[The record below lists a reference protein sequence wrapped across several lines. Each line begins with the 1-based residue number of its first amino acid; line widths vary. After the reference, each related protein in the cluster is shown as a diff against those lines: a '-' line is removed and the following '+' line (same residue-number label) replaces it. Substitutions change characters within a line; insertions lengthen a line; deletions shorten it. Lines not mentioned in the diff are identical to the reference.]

1 MISLAKPKLLA
12 ILLALAALLCCAPQP
27 AWAAGTQTEEEKAA
41 SQIYAIYAEQEGGAS
56 GSSTGSQT
64 TPSDGTLNQND
75 GVYEPI
81 PGHLEEQEEP
91 TANPDKEQ
99 NNGQNNGEQNNS
111 EPNNN
116 GQNNNLPNNNE
127 QNDNAPN
134 NGEENNNQANNN
146 EQNSNEQNNE
156 QNNGEPTPGLSADF
170 PALADSL
177 QVMLWD
183 AAAQNNRRTSVV
195 PVNLALRGEYLP
207 SDVPGVAVS
216 GRTLVPVRLISEQM
230 QAGVAW
236 DKATN
241 TVTITQG
248 SKTIVLTIG
257 SSTALVDGR
266 PVQVPDDVSVSLVTY
281 EGVART
287 MVPVRFVVEN
297 LSAAVN
303 YDQARRIVN
312 ITPPLLSPDIQ
323 EEQPPQE
330 TLPEIIPP
338 PGLDENG
345 NLFRRVVVDAGHG
358 GSDPGTN
365 GGGTEEKTVNLAVSL
380 KLKEAL
386 QNAGY
391 EVIMAR
397 EADEYVSL
405 LDRAALTVQAD
416 APVFVSVHCNSAA
429 NIPSA
434 SGIETYAGPSDADDA
449 ELAGYIQKAVISAT
463 GAKDRGVKTS
473 ALVVLT
479 HNTAPACLVE
489 IGFMSNSAERAKI
502 TDPAYQQKLA
512 EAIAA
517 GVDAYFAARAEANN

>member
-1 MISLAKPKLLA
+1 MICLAKHLQVKLLL
-12 ILLALAALLCCAPQP
+12 LLAVAALWCLPAL
-27 AWAAGTQTEEEKAA
+27 AWADTGNASSEEDKAA
-41 SQIYAIYAEQEGGAS
+41 SQIYAIYASGQEGNGANSSNSS
-56 GSSTGSQT
+56 GSANSSGNQQEQNGGS
-64 TPSDGTLNQND
+64 LNPGD
-75 GVYEPI
+75 EVYEPI
-81 PGHLEEQEEP
+81 PGHLETEEPPEEP
-91 TANPDKEQ
+91 TKDPAEKPSTEPDNQ
-99 NNGQNNGEQNNS
+99 
-111 EPNNN
+111 
-116 GQNNNLPNNNE
+116 LNNE
-127 QNDNAPN
+127 QDKTPD
-134 NGEENNNQANNN
+134 
-146 EQNSNEQNNE
+146 NEQNNE
-156 QNNGEPTPGLSADF
+156 QNNNGQLEPPDEPEPKPGLDGDF
-170 PALADSL
+170 PALPDSL

-183 AAAQNNRRTSVV
+183 AASQNNRRTNVV
-195 PVNLALRGEYLP
+195 PVNLALSGQYLP
-207 SDVPGVAVS
+207 SDVPGVAIS
-216 GRTLVPVRLISEQM
+216 GRTLVPVRVISEQM

-236 DKATN
+236 EKATN

-312 ITPPLLSPDIQ
+312 ITPPVINSDNMN
-323 EEQPPQE
+323 EEQPPQQ
-330 TLPEIIPP
+330 TLPEVIPP

-345 NLFRRVVVDAGHG
+345 NLFRRVVVDPGHG

-365 GGGTEEKTVNLAVSL
+365 GGGTEEKAVNLAVSL

-397 EADEYVSL
+397 ETDEYVSL
-405 LDRAALTVQAD
+405 VDRAALTVQAD

-434 SGIETYAGPSDADDA
+434 NGIETYAAPSDSDDA

-473 ALVVLT
+473 SLVVLT

-489 IGFMSNSAERAKI
+489 IGFMSNSEERAKI

-512 EAIAA
+512 DAIAA
-517 GVDAYFAARAEANN
+517 GVDAYFAARAQANAQTNNG